1 LPVQKGQV
9 FFMGKLEDQIQTH
22 YQTSLDSLAT
32 KRVMWDEAESIFSNK
47 LNDAISSKTKSQVM
61 DQKLSTMILE
71 REARVM
77 SKLPI
82 GKFRPISG
90 DDIASTQIINLIM
103 EKYIIPNAKA
113 QFPFLTKLRMMDRY
127 SNIYGN
133 MFAMVDWDIKKN
145 GYVGPDLWLLAI
157 RDVFPQVGAVSLD
170 DSDRIVIRTWKPISY
185 FEGLGKGKNLKNVG
199 NIVEKLKKLN
209 GDKSSKSSSEQSV
222 RETQQQN
229 DTQEG
234 KGSGYFQVLTMFE
247 RDRWVDYV
255 PAAHL
260 VLRDIENPNKDGELP
275 IVCKY
280 SIPLIDDFMGMGDM
294 ERGKTMQYTLNS
306 LWNLYLDAIKI
317 SIFPP
322 TILNKDNIIA
332 STIKWGAGAKW
343 LVRNSVGNSVQQ
355 LAINPRG
362 IDSFQSTYQTL
373 NASLLNMFG
382 TTDTS
387 TTAATDPGFGKTP
400 QALQMQQSR
409 ESAKDNVDRFYMEQT
424 LSDIMRK
431 FANLWSKKQ
440 PSSTVV
446 RMFSRELEDLIRV
459 YPEAKDM
466 YNVDT
471 GKLTLNKKIT
481 GSTLYDYEIVPG
493 STYAINE
500 EKQQGALR
508 EMFAML
514 SQGLTLDQQGKVTS
528 PLMKKMEEEGKKV
541 QLGELF
547 TRIISGSGI
556 MDWSKI
562 VVDSQDAQQSREVT
576 PQEQQSMQADQEQF
590 LQMLQGIQGGQGGQ
604 INQIPPQDPLS
615 PQMQMGQQM
624 PGQGG
629 PMQQAAAPPQVPQ
642 MGGQQLNGQG

>member
-1 LPVQKGQV
+1 MPLRQGRG

-22 YQTSLDSLAT
+22 FQNSSDSLAT
-32 KRVMWDEAESIFSNK
+32 KRVLWDEAESIFSNK
-47 LNDAISSKTKSQVM
+47 LNDAVSAKTKSQVM

-77 SKLPI
+77 SKLPL

-90 DDIASTQIINLIM
+90 DDIASNRIMNLIM
-103 EKYIIPNAKA
+103 EKYILPNAKA

-145 GYVGPDLWLLAI
+145 GYIGPDLWLLAI
-157 RDVFPQVGAVSLD
+157 RDVFPQVGAVSID
-170 DSDRIVIRTWKPISY
+170 DSDRIVVRTWKSLPY
-185 FEGLGKGKNLKNVG
+185 FKGLGKGKWKNVPQ
-199 NIVEKLKKLN
+199 IVEKLSKLN
-209 GDKSSKSSSEQSV
+209 GEKSAKDSEDESIREQ
-222 RETQQQN
+222 ETQVKAN
-229 DTQEG
+229 EA

-255 PAAHL
+255 PAANMI
-260 VLRDIENPNKDGELP
+260 LRDIKNPNDDGEIP

-382 TTDTS
+382 TSDTS
-387 TTAATDPGFGKTP
+387 VTAGTDPGFGKTP
-400 QALQMQQSR
+400 QALAMQQQR

-424 LSDIMRK
+424 LTDIMRK
-431 FANLWSKKQ
+431 MANLWSKKQ
-440 PSSTVV
+440 PSSTVI
-446 RMFSRELEDLIRV
+446 RMFRKEVEDLALV
-459 YPEAKDM
+459 YPEIDKM
-466 YNVDT
+466 YNVRT

-481 GSTLYDYEIVPG
+481 GSTLYDYEIIPG
-493 STYAINE
+493 STYAIDE
-500 EKQQGALR
+500 EKQQASLK
-508 EMFAML
+508 EMFAL
-514 SQGLTLDQQGKVTS
+514 LAKDLQVGQDGKVNS
-528 PLMKKMEEEGKKV
+528 PLLMKMKEEGKDIK
-541 QLGELF
+541 LSEILL
-547 TRIISGSGI
+547 RIISGSGI
-556 MDWSKI
+556 VDWSKI
-562 VVDSQDAQQSREVT
+562 INDGGESQDNRTVT
-576 PQEQQSMQADQEQF
+576 PEDEQSLQADQEQF
-590 LQMLQGIQGGQGGQ
+590 LQMLQGIQGQGGQ
-604 INQIPPQDPLS
+604 INQIPPQD
-615 PQMQMGQQM
+615 QMAGQPPVQPEM
-624 PGQGG
+624 QQ
-629 PMQQAAAPPQVPQ
+629 PMQQQAPQVPQ
-642 MGGQQLNGQG
+642 MGGLPING

>member
-1 LPVQKGQV
+1 
-9 FFMGKLEDQIQTH
+9 MGKLEDQIQTH
-22 YQTSLDSLAT
+22 YQTSFDSLAT
-32 KRVMWDEAESIFSNK
+32 KRTMWDEAEAIFNNK

-61 DQKLSTMILE
+61 DQKLSTMIME

-77 SKLPI
+77 SKLPM
-82 GKFRPISG
+82 GKFRPVSG
-90 DDIASTQIINLIM
+90 DDIASTQIMNLIM
-103 EKYIIPNAKA
+103 DKYILPNAKA

-145 GYVGPDLWLLAI
+145 GYIGPDLWLLAI

-170 DSDRIVIRTWKPISY
+170 DSERIVVRTWKPISY
-185 FEGLGKGKNLKNVG
+185 FEGLGKGKTWKNVG
-199 NIVEKLKKLN
+199 QIIEKLSKLN
-209 GDKSSKSSSEQSV
+209 GDKSNKGSDEKSV
-222 RETQQQN
+222 RETQQEN

-234 KGSGYFQVLTMFE
+234 KGAGYFQVLTMFE

-255 PAAHL
+255 PSAHL

-280 SIPLIDDFMGMGDM
+280 SIPMIDDFMGMGDM

-382 TTDTS
+382 TSDTS
-387 TTAATDPGFGKTP
+387 VTAGTDPGFGKTP
-400 QALQMQQSR
+400 QALAMQQSR

-440 PSSTVV
+440 PSSTVI
-446 RMFSRELEDLIRV
+446 RMFSKELEDLAKV

-466 YNVDT
+466 YNVQT
-471 GKLTLNKKIT
+471 GKLTVNKKIT

-500 EKQQGALR
+500 EKQQAALR
-508 EMFAML
+508 EMFAMI
-514 SQGLTLDQQGKVTS
+514 SQGLAMGQDGKVTS
-528 PLMKKMEEEGKKV
+528 PLLAKMEEEGKKV

-562 VVDSQDAQQSREVT
+562 VVDSEDAQQSREVT
-576 PQEQQSMQADQEQF
+576 PEEEQAMQADQEQF
-590 LQMLQGIQGGQGGQ
+590 LTMLQGMQGGQGGS
-604 INQIPPQDPLS
+604 INQIPPQ
-615 PQMQMGQQM
+615 GQQM
-624 PGQGG
+624 PPQMPQQ
-629 PMQQAAAPPQVPQ
+629 PMQPQVPQ
-642 MGGQQLNGQG
+642 MGGING